1 MEPRYKLLEDLPL
14 SVWLYLKDFLQPTDL
29 ENILVTGSHLWKH
42 IFKDTKWLEFAQT
55 FDQCSPF
62 LLGYELSKFRHNR
75 TSNNL
80 YLALVARDNSGDL
93 RYFRKEFFAS
103 LQEGWMFDNE
113 LYEVRFPSGLI
124 LNVGEV
130 LTGSE
135 GAEVPI
141 ERIFTNKGD
150 EVYTEYC
157 HYADQAMKV
166 LGPADMTTPNANP
179 REVWDQPASD
189 RESIESGCILKIW
202 HMQKFEKLQIVPRR
216 ANGNARHRWPV
227 MVNFETGEHYE
238 HVLEDWDEF
247 FEKSTRQDPSF
258 RDLFNRIMNTRR

>member
-1 MEPRYKLLEDLPL
+1 MEPRYKLLENLPL

-55 FDQCSPF
+55 FDQ
-62 LLGYELSKFRHNR
+62 YH
-75 TSNNL
+75 
-80 YLALVARDNSGDL
+80 
-93 RYFRKEFFAS
+93 
-103 LQEGWMFDNE
+103 
-113 LYEVRFPSGLI
+113 
-124 LNVGEV
+124 
-130 LTGSE
+130 
-135 GAEVPI
+135 
-141 ERIFTNKGD
+141 
-150 EVYTEYC
+150 
-157 HYADQAMKV
+157 AMKV

-189 RESIESGCILKIW
+189 RESIESGCILKTW

-247 FEKSTRQDPSF
+247 FERSTRQDPSF
-258 RDLFNRIMNTRR
+258 RDLFNRIMNIRR